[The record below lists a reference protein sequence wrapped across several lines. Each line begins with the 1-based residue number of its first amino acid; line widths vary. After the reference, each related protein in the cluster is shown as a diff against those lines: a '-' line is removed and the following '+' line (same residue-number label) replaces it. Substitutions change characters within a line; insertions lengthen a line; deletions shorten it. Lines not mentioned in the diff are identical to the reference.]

1 MEIIDYEITYK
12 SKKDKINLIGLGD
25 IHLGHAGCDKQKLIE
40 TIEYIRQKPNCYWVG
55 MGDYAECIN
64 VTDKRFDAQS
74 VDPDFTIKDLGDL
87 VKKQYEIIKKL
98 LFPIRDKCIAILCG
112 NHEET
117 VRLKNYRDIASGLAE
132 ELKVRPKQR
141 LYLGYSGFIRLKLKR
156 MARKGKYHSIVY
168 LIYAHHGWGS
178 ARTSGAKVN
187 RLDNF
192 TRGFDADLIMIAH
205 EHKKI
210 IAPPVTMLSVPLRG
224 ERRLIERKRIAVM
237 TGGFL
242 RGYQEG
248 IQSYVERKGYN
259 PSDLGVVRVILK
271 CERHDIHASL

>member
-12 SKKDKINLIGLGD
+12 SKRDKINLIGLGD
-25 IHLGHAGCDKQKLIE
+25 IHLGHAGCDKQKLAQVID
-40 TIEYIRQKPNCYWVG
+40 YIKNNQNCYWIG

-64 VTDKRFDAQS
+64 ITDKRFDAGS
-74 VDPDFTIKDLGDL
+74 VDPEFRVSDLSDL
-87 VKKQYEIIKKL
+87 VSKEYREIKKL
-98 LFPIRDKCIAILCG
+98 LNPIKDKCIAILCG

-117 VRLKNYRDIASGLAE
+117 IRLKHSRDIALDLAR

-156 MARKGKYHSIVY
+156 VGVKGKHHSLIY
-168 LIYAHHGWGS
+168 LIYVHHGWGS

-192 TRGFDADLIMIAH
+192 TRGFDADLVMIAH
-205 EHKKI
+205 EHKKV
-210 IAPPVTMLSVPLRG
+210 IAPPITMLSVPLRG
-224 ERRLIERKRIAVM
+224 ERKLVERKRLAVM

-242 RGYQEG
+242 RGYQQG
-248 IQSYVERKGYN
+248 TQSYVERKGYN
-259 PSDLGVVRVILK
+259 PSDLGIVKVILK
-271 CERHDIHASL
+271 CERRDLHASL

>member
-1 MEIIDYEITYK
+1 LEIIDYEIPYK
-12 SKKDKINLIGLGD
+12 SKKDKIYLVGLGD
-25 IHLGHAGCDKQKLIE
+25 IHLGHAGCDKLKLIQ
-40 TIEYIRQKPNCYWVG
+40 TIDYIKTNPHCYWVG

-64 VTDKRFDAQS
+64 MNDKRFDAQS
-74 VDPDFTIKDLGDL
+74 IDPQFTIKDLGDL
-87 VKKQYEIIKKL
+87 VKKQYQIIKKL
-98 LFPIRDKCIAILCG
+98 LLPIRDKCIAILSG

-117 VRLKNYRDIASGLAE
+117 VRLKNYRDIATGLAE
-132 ELKVRPKQR
+132 DLK
-141 LYLGYSGFIRLKLKR
+141 LNYLGYSGFIRLKLKR
-156 MARKGKYHSIVY
+156 TVKDKTHSIVY
-168 LIYAHHGWGS
+168 LIYVHHGWGS

-192 TRGFDADLIMIAH
+192 TKGFDADLIMIAH
-205 EHKKI
+205 EHKKV

-224 ERRLIERKRIAVM
+224 KKALVERKRIAVM

-248 IQSYVERKGYN
+248 TQSYIERKGYN

-271 CERHDIHASL
+271 CENHDIHASL

>member
-1 MEIIDYEITYK
+1 MEIVDYEIIYK
-12 SKKDKINLIGLGD
+12 SKSDKIYLIGLGD

-40 TIEYIRQKPNCYWVG
+40 TIEYIRQKPNCYWIG

-64 VTDKRFDAQS
+64 VNDKRFDAQS

-87 VKKQYEIIKKL
+87 VKKQYSIIKKL
-98 LFPIRDKCIAILCG
+98 LFPIRNRCIAILCG

-117 VRLKNYRDIASGLAE
+117 VRLKNFRDIASGLAE

-156 MARKGKYHSIVY
+156 MAGDGKYHSTVY

-192 TRGFDADLIMIAH
+192 TKGFDADLIMIAH

-224 ERRLIERKRIAVM
+224 ERRLVERKRIAVM

-259 PSDLGVVRVILK
+259 PSDLGVVRVILR
-271 CERHDIHASL
+271 CERRDIHVSL